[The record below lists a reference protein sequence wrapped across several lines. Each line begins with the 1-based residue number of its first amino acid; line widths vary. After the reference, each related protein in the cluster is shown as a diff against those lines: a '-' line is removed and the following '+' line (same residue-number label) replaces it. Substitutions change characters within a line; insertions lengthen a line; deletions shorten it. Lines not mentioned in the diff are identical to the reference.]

1 MLIDPISHISTNFNE
16 YKQAEAS
23 LKRLKKINIQ
33 PIEQDER
40 NLEKISKINGKIE
53 FKNVYFEYKKDIEVL
68 KDVTLKISKG
78 QVIAFVGSSGAGK
91 STMMSLILKFINPKK
106 GDIFICLLYTSPS
119 PRDQRGSRMPSSA

>member
-1 MLIDPISHISTNFNE
+1 MVAVS
-16 YKQAEAS
+16 
-23 LKRLKKINIQ
+23 LKKINIQ

-40 NLEKISKINGKIE
+40 KLEKILKINGKIE

-91 STMMSLILKFINPKK
+91 STMMSLILKFISPKT
-106 GDIFICLLYTSPS
+106 GDIYIDDKNIRSI
-119 PRDQRGSRMPSSA
+119 SSMDIRSNIALSLIHISEPTRPY